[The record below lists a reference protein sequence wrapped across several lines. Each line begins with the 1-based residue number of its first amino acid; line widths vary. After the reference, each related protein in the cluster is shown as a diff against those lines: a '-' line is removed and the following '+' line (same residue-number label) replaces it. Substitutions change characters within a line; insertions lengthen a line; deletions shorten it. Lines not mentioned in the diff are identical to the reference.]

1 MIKILQNYKK
11 KIKVTPLHQ
20 NNVITYKITFMES
33 VNKISKEELNNFLDN
48 LFNKKDE
55 FN

>member
-1 MIKILQNYKK
+1 
-11 KIKVTPLHQ
+11 
-20 NNVITYKITFMES
+20 MES

-55 FN
+55 FRFSFG

>member
-1 MIKILQNYKK
+1 
-11 KIKVTPLHQ
+11 
-20 NNVITYKITFMES
+20 MES

-55 FN
+55 FNQDSQFSFS